1 MFLRMCINFKGIK
14 IEEYNKLDFDM
25 LLMSPPCQPFT
36 RQGKQSGALD
46 NRSQSFLSL
55 IELIPK

>member
-1 MFLRMCINFKGIK
+1 
-14 IEEYNKLDFDM
+14 M

-46 NRSQSFLSL
+46 NRSQSFLYL
-55 IELIPK
+55 IELLPL